1 MADLVYILITIA
13 FFALCVG
20 YVGFADRIIQRGET
34 DPVARTERTRT
45 DRRRGDR
52 SMSAD
57 NIVGLVVAVALIVYL
72 VIALLDPER
81 F

>member
-1 MADLVYILITIA
+1 M
-13 FFALCVG
+13 
-20 YVGFADRIIQRGET
+20 
-34 DPVARTERTRT
+34 
-45 DRRRGDR
+45 
-52 SMSAD
+52 MAD